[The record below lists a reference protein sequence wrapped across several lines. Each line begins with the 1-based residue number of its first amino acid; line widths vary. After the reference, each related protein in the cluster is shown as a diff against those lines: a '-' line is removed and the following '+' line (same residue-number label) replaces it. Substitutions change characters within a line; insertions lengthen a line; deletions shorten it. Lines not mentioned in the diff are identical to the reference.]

1 LLRDYA
7 CVETKLIRVNKCLSH
22 LHKNVSTHIKKVY
35 NSINVMFATILK
47 ITTISCD
54 VRDEIKNVYNIKRKT
69 NVNEE

>member
-1 LLRDYA
+1 MSI
-7 CVETKLIRVNKCLSH
+7 TSTQKCQYLYR
-22 LHKNVSTHIKKVY
+22 KVY